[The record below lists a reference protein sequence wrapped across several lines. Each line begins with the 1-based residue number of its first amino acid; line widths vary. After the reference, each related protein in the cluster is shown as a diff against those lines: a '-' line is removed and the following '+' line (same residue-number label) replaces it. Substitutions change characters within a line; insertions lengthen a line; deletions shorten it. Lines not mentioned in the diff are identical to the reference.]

1 MTQKFDMAIIGGGPG
16 GYVAALRA
24 RQLGL
29 TVALAERERVGGVCL
44 NRGCIPTKTLL
55 SHVDGLLWLRRS
67 VQEGIL
73 DGEPAVNFSAMIRR
87 KNEIVE
93 NIVSGLEELLLASG
107 VVLYN
112 DDAKISEPGVMVT
125 SAGNSIT
132 ANNLVIATGAKPW
145 VPPIPGTHLPGVLG
159 TRQILALGNVP
170 QSLVIIG
177 GGVVGQE
184 FAAIFAGLGSRV
196 TVLEALDRILNE
208 VDAEIARRYA
218 SVLRSKGIT
227 AEDSVQVRAIEKAG
241 DLLRVIYERKS
252 KEKTVDADL
261 VLMATGR
268 RPNTQG
274 CGIEGLGIILQDGAV
289 EVDDFL
295 RTSAPGIYAIG
306 DVIGRQMLAHV
317 ASYHGEIVAENVA
330 GLSRPADETAVPACV
345 FTSPQIAWVGLT
357 EEDAKKTGRA
367 FRTSTFSLSASG
379 KAQAVGESRGLIKI
393 IEDAGAGRLVGAHL
407 FGPNVSELIGEA
419 TLVVRKGLLASD
431 LAETI
436 HAHPTISEALREA
449 ALGLLGGP
457 IHAQTRTRTIEP
469 S

>member
-29 TVALAERERVGGVCL
+29 SVALAEKERVGGVCL

-55 SHVDGLLWLRRS
+55 SHVDGLLWVRRS
-67 VQEGIL
+67 VREGIL
-73 DGEPAVNFSAMIRR
+73 DREPTLDFSAMMRR

-93 NIVSGLEELLLASG
+93 NIVSGLEELLVGSG

-112 DDAKISEPGVMVT
+112 ARARISEPGVVVT
-125 SAGNSIT
+125 GLGDTIT
-132 ANNLVIATGAKPW
+132 ASNIIIGTGAKPW
-145 VPPIPGTHLPGVLG
+145 IPPIPGADLPGVVS
-159 TRQILALGNVP
+159 TRQALALEKVP
-170 QSLVIIG
+170 PSIVIIG

-184 FAAIFAGLGSRV
+184 FAAIFSGLGSRV
-196 TVLEALDRILNE
+196 TVLEALDRILTE
-208 VDAEIARRYA
+208 VDAEIARRYV
-218 SVLRSKGIT
+218 SLLRPRGIMT
-227 AEDSVQVRAIEKAG
+227 EESVQVRSIETAG
-241 DLLRVIYERKS
+241 DLLRVIYERKA

-268 RPNTQG
+268 RPNIEG
-274 CGIEGLGIILQDGAV
+274 SGIEDLGITLSDGAIK
-289 EVDDFL
+289 VDGFL
-295 RTSAPGIYAIG
+295 RTSVPGIYAIG
-306 DVIGRQMLAHV
+306 DVLGRQMLAHV

-330 GLSRPADETAVPACV
+330 GHEKPVNETAIPACV

-357 EEDAKKTGRA
+357 EEEARKTGHTFRA
-367 FRTSTFSLSASG
+367 STFSLSASG
-379 KAQAVGESRGLIKI
+379 MAQALGESRGLIKL
-393 IEDAGAGRLVGAHL
+393 IEDTGTGRLIGVHL
-407 FGPNVSELIGEA
+407 FGPHVSELIGEA
-419 TLVVRKGLLASD
+419 TLAVRKGLSASD
-431 LAETI
+431 LAGTI

-457 IHAQTRTRTIEP
+457 IHAQARTRTVEP